1 MLTERLQRAAI
12 WKLSQG
18 QEPDQRL
25 RPETFEEP
33 WRTIYLL
40 LERRLANPAEAGEG
54 DEEQTPLE
62 WAVVNS
68 LVVPAVHHDY
78 WDRIDDVVREIRTAE
93 RGIKLHTL
101 GSVAAK
107 YPPVQ
112 WLWEGWLPRSMLTV
126 LAAKPGAGK
135 THWVLDLV
143 RVLQHE
149 DSVWPD
155 GRPVTPTDRGPVVWV
170 EGEGIPQEINE
181 RAVAMG
187 IDVDRDFYMVIAPD
201 GEMLDLSLPAW
212 GNAVVDTVAAAKPSL
227 IIVDSL
233 STITPNGQD
242 RSEQVTPL
250 LLWLVSLAR
259 WSGAAVILVHHLK
272 KSNTSGQLS
281 FPLVTMDDIR
291 GSGQIAA
298 QARSIIAISMMS
310 RGLASARR
318 LEVLKKTISRGA
330 TPEPLGVEAVKDG
343 GELVVRFE
351 YGEAP
356 SIDSAPAKE
365 DCGRWLEELLEDGPM
380 RLKEIVSAGEDEG
393 YNKSIIWR
401 ARKSMPGKIVDTKG
415 RQHPHN
421 CWALATWTE
430 DDGES
435 GEDDPI

>member
-12 WKLSQG
+12 WKLFQG

-40 LERRLANPAEAGEG
+40 LERRMANPEEA
-54 DEEQTPLE
+54 DSEEDVTALE
-62 WAVVNS
+62 WAVSASN
-68 LVVPAVHHDY
+68 AVAASHVDY
-78 WDRIDDVVREIRTAE
+78 WDRVDDLVKEIRTAE

-143 RVLQHE
+143 RILQQS

-155 GRPVTPTDRGPVVWV
+155 GKPVTPTDRGPVVWV
-170 EGEGIPQEINE
+170 EGEGIPQEISE

-187 IDVDRDFYMVIAPD
+187 IDVERDFYMVIAPD

-212 GNAVVDTVAAAKPSL
+212 GNTVIDTVAAAKPSL

-259 WSGAAVILVHHLK
+259 WSGAAVMLVHHLK

-310 RGLASARR
+310 RGLAAPRR

-343 GELVVRFE
+343 GDLVVRFE

-356 SIDSAPAKE
+356 SVDSAPAKE
-365 DCGRWLEELLEDGPM
+365 DCGRWLEELLADGPM
-380 RLKEIVSAGEDEG
+380 RFKAISKAGEEEG
-393 YNKSIIWR
+393 YNASMIWR
-401 ARKSMPGKIVDTKG
+401 ARKAMPGQIVDTKG
-415 RQHPHN
+415 RQHPQN
-421 CWALATWTE
+421 CWALATWAE